1 MTTHINT
8 NLKKCSCQGLNSN
21 CYMCYGKGWID
32 DGIDFKVY
40 SISSKF
46 ENSEDIC
53 WEIEI
58 YIQRKQ
64 YNLARKLLNEN
75 KNKLMKNSYDQLIIK
90 CNEKDKQKNE

>member
-1 MTTHINT
+1 M
-8 NLKKCSCQGLNSN
+8 LWKR
-21 CYMCYGKGWID
+21 
-32 DGIDFKVY
+32 
-40 SISSKF
+40 
-46 ENSEDIC
+46 

-90 CNEKDKQKNE
+90 CNEKENNE